1 MHESTDP
8 AATVRLFVYGTLKQG
23 FPNHHHNRGQRLPGE
38 FRTRLAHPMW
48 VVRLPNEDRAPWLM
62 DLPGQGHQVRGEV
75 YEVAATELP
84 AIDRLEEVG
93 RPTGYVRV
101 AIELEP
107 ADGDGPASSA
117 SSFWAQAYLKPA
129 SHLAQCLQREGP
141 YADYTLSLAQG
152 YWLVQ
157 D

>member
-1 MHESTDP
+1 MNPPADP

-23 FPNHHHNRGQRLPGE
+23 FPNHHHNRGRRLPGE

-62 DLPGQGHQVRGEV
+62 DQPGQGLQVTGQV
-75 YEVAATELP
+75 YEVTAAELP
-84 AIDRLEEVG
+84 ALDRLEEVG
-93 RPTGYVRV
+93 QPSGYVRV

-107 ADGDGPASSA
+107 ADGDGQA
-117 SSFWAQAYLKPA
+117 FCAQAYLKPA
-129 SHLAQCLQREGP
+129 SQLPQCLQREGP
-141 YADYTLSLAQG
+141 YADYTLVLAEG